1 MDVGTPRPSPSVPEA
16 GSSIAAPFGARALAT
31 GAWFWAPRRSVL
43 ATPIARAAPVTKS
56 ALSGAHSA
64 QNAPVSQWRLR
75 PIERP
80 WRRARLRARSGLP
93 GAARRAP
100 PPTTLNPCGA
110 KLLGFLELWRTNTKP
125 RLTSIGDGGDDGQEA
140 RAGTGG
146 IEDHPALPL
155 RDRQQITPALLRP
168 RSLPTPCLPL
178 VPPGRCPKPVPGGAD
193 DPLREGGR
201 ERRGVT
207 RVARAVHKWR
217 PRCGMC
223 RLAAEYP

>member
-1 MDVGTPRPSPSVPEA
+1 MGTPRPSPSVPEA

-93 GAARRAP
+93 GAARR
-100 PPTTLNPCGA
+100 NPA
-110 KLLGFLELWRTNTKP
+110 
-125 RLTSIGDGGDDGQEA
+125 S
-140 RAGTGG
+140 
-146 IEDHPALPL
+146 DHPEPS
-155 RDRQQITPALLRP
+155 
-168 RSLPTPCLPL
+168 RSKVARFFLA
-178 VPPGRCPKPVPGGAD
+178 VQPKP
-193 DPLREGGR
+193 
-201 ERRGVT
+201 
-207 RVARAVHKWR
+207 
-217 PRCGMC
+217 
-223 RLAAEYP
+223 

>member
-1 MDVGTPRPSPSVPEA
+1 MHTVVRSARGQLCVGAAAVRCLPGPVALCVQWRRTRLGYIREGGNGGRGHTQPGRPSPSIPEA

-100 PPTTLNPCGA
+100 PPTTLTLRQSVVWKKESSNFN
-110 KLLGFLELWRTNTKP
+110 LVWR
-125 RLTSIGDGGDDGQEA
+125 
-140 RAGTGG
+140 
-146 IEDHPALPL
+146 
-155 RDRQQITPALLRP
+155 
-168 RSLPTPCLPL
+168 
-178 VPPGRCPKPVPGGAD
+178 V
-193 DPLREGGR
+193 
-201 ERRGVT
+201 
-207 RVARAVHKWR
+207 
-217 PRCGMC
+217 
-223 RLAAEYP
+223 

>member
-1 MDVGTPRPSPSVPEA
+1 MGTPRPSPSVPEA

-64 QNAPVSQWRLR
+64 QNAKVSQWRLR

-100 PPTTLNPCGA
+100 PPTTLNPGGA
-110 KLLGFLELWRTNTKP
+110 KLLFFVSSLIGKP
-125 RLTSIGDGGDDGQEA
+125 SRECS
-140 RAGTGG
+140 
-146 IEDHPALPL
+146 
-155 RDRQQITPALLRP
+155 
-168 RSLPTPCLPL
+168 SL
-178 VPPGRCPKPVPGGAD
+178 G
-193 DPLREGGR
+193 
-201 ERRGVT
+201 
-207 RVARAVHKWR
+207 
-217 PRCGMC
+217 
-223 RLAAEYP
+223 

>member
-1 MDVGTPRPSPSVPEA
+1 MGTPRPSPSVPEA

-100 PPTTLNPCGA
+100 PPTTVNPCGA
-110 KLLGFLELWRTNTKP
+110 KFMVFWQSNTKP
-125 RLTSIGDGGDDGQEA
+125 
-140 RAGTGG
+140 
-146 IEDHPALPL
+146 
-155 RDRQQITPALLRP
+155 
-168 RSLPTPCLPL
+168 
-178 VPPGRCPKPVPGGAD
+178 
-193 DPLREGGR
+193 
-201 ERRGVT
+201 
-207 RVARAVHKWR
+207 
-217 PRCGMC
+217 
-223 RLAAEYP
+223 